1 MLPKVDH
8 TQAKSSTTNSP
19 NSGQNIQPTDIRHQN
34 QSTEE
39 NTNSGQSNNFFQL
52 QLINAIAC
60 LGLTLFALAVL
71 TCPPV
76 ASVIGIA
83 TALTKTVSTVS
94 TVGTIACLLAVS
106 GLYAYRCSNSP
117 NDGAE
122 TLTATQQSSL

>member
-1 MLPKVDH
+1 MI
-8 TQAKSSTTNSP
+8 AEAS
-19 NSGQNIQPTDIRHQN
+19 
-34 QSTEE
+34 
-39 NTNSGQSNNFFQL
+39 QL
-52 QLINAIAC
+52 HY
-60 LGLTLFALAVL
+60 VL

-106 GLYAYRCSNSP
+106 GLYAYRCNNRP

-122 TLTATQQSSL
+122 TLTATRQSSL